1 MTDLQSGFIQS
12 RGTLVVCAVS
22 LVGQVR
28 VGWGSKGY
36 PNANFTAGCSQVHSV
51 RCSQPDGTGDGRGRE
66 GGESRARETWWCV
79 QGGFNKRERAA
90 QFLACKLCI
99 VGCCQVNAFVMGGAS
114 PLCLCARVCLPP
126 LVPPPPFSGALRRQ
140 RSSTAAS
147 RCTPTTDKTG
157 ARGTSGRVGGWVG

>member
-66 GGESRARETWWCV
+66 GGSQEQEKPGGVCRGGSIKEKERRNSWRASY
-79 QGGFNKRERAA
+79 
-90 QFLACKLCI
+90 
-99 VGCCQVNAFVMGGAS
+99 AS
-114 PLCLCARVCLPP
+114 WGVAR
-126 LVPPPPFSGALRRQ
+126 
-140 RSSTAAS
+140 
-147 RCTPTTDKTG
+147 
-157 ARGTSGRVGGWVG
+157 